1 MQFLFDCRPNTFQVV
16 GCDESSKVTLY
27 CDERKR
33 GQLEEWLAAIR
44 RRTAQLRTEEVYNTD
59 NHRHYSTLIY
69 DTTHADHLS
78 GDTVRIIMLLRDLVP

>member
-1 MQFLFDCRPNTFQVV
+1 MQFLFDRRPNTFQVV

-44 RRTAQLRTEEVYNTD
+44 RRTTQLRTEEVYILT
-59 NHRHYSTLIY
+59 
-69 DTTHADHLS
+69 
-78 GDTVRIIMLLRDLVP
+78 IIDIIAH